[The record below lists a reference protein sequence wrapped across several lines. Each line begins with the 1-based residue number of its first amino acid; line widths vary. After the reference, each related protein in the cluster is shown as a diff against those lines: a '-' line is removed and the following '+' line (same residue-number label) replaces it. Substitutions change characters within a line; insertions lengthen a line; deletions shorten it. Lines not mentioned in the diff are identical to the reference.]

1 MALNKSAAGLGKPW
15 KFDNISEKQFL
26 EQADTG
32 DILLFR
38 GSHAGAKITRIST
51 GSHFDHI
58 AMVLKFE
65 SAPEEV
71 YFVEATGN
79 NGVSLNKWQYI
90 KPHIGKDKFYEKIVI
105 RHVDFDRGGKMVKNL
120 EKFLGE
126 VVGLK
131 YGISSSKL
139 LRQKTVI
146 KSELDQNE
154 LIDADRTFFCSELV
168 AKAYKLLGIMVD
180 DDVSCA
186 LFYPHHFSSRG
197 DSFLNLTEGTKIS

>member
-1 MALNKSAAGLGKPW
+1 M
-15 KFDNISEKQFL
+15 D
-26 EQADTG
+26 QADTG

-38 GSHAGAKITRIST
+38 GSQAGSLITRTAT
-51 GSHFDHI
+51 GSHFDHV

-65 SAPEEV
+65 SAPGEV

-90 KPHIGKDKFYEKIVI
+90 KPHIGHGKFYEKMVI
-105 RHVDFDRGGKMVKNL
+105 RHLDFDRGDLMVKNL

-131 YGISSSKL
+131 YGIGSSKL
-139 LRQKTVI
+139 LRQKTLI
-146 KSELDQNE
+146 KSEIDQNE

-168 AKAYKLLGIMVD
+168 AKAFKLLGVIVD
-180 DDVSCA
+180 DDTSCA
-186 LFYPHHFSSRG
+186 
-197 DSFLNLTEGTKIS
+197 